1 MGNSKKKYEKFKKQ
15 FFSCQPCPEC
25 GYFAKTSIFVFSGP
39 FWGFLWLSLALKN
52 LVKFQALVWTTGI
65 TKISLVV
72 EIQEPEALNQH
83 KNTKN
88 KRFRMII

>member
-1 MGNSKKKYEKFKKQ
+1 MKKFKKQ
-15 FFSCQPCPEC
+15 YFACQPGPEY

-39 FWGFLWLSLALKN
+39 FLGFLWLSLALKN
-52 LVKFQALVWTTGI
+52 LVKLSNTGLDHWNK
-65 TKISLVV
+65 KISLVDEMQV
-72 EIQEPEALNQH
+72 PEALNQH